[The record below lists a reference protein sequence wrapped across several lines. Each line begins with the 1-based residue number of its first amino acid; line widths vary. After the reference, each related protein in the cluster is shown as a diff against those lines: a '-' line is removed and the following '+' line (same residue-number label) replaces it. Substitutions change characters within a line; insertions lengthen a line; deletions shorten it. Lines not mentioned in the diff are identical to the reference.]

1 MLKNDQKR
9 NLQKNLKIYFEQCHL
24 LPIQLLYQIFHSNMM
39 AETYQILIRFSI
51 FGIKNK
57 GQKFKNL
64 EQYLYLFLFLLLLMY
79 RW

>member
-39 AETYQILIRFSI
+39 AETY
-51 FGIKNK
+51 
-57 GQKFKNL
+57 
-64 EQYLYLFLFLLLLMY
+64 
-79 RW
+79 